1 MHPLVP
7 VALWLLANVAMGV
20 LRAPHIRRSRTVAV
34 VRSCYGPGDVAL
46 VVLVGVGLVVLPL
59 VWALSPL
66 LSFADYPL
74 RPLPLGAGA
83 AVYALGLW
91 LLHRSHVDLGRN
103 WSNTLQVREG
113 HTLVT
118 GGVYARLRH
127 PMYLA
132 LLLHGVGQALVL
144 PNAVAGPAFLL
155 AFALLVLSRLGPEE
169 RMMREQFGAAYE
181 AYAAR
186 AWRLLPGVW

>member
-7 VALWLLANVAMGV
+7 AALWFLANVVMGV
-20 LRAPHIRRSRTVAV
+20 VRAPHVRLSGTVAV
-34 VRSCYGPGDVAL
+34 ARSCYGAGDVLL
-46 VVLVGVGLVVLPL
+46 VVLSGVGLVVLPL
-59 VWALSPL
+59 LWALSPRL
-66 LSFADYPL
+66 NCADYPL
-74 RPLPLGAGA
+74 SPLALLAGVGAY
-83 AVYALGLW
+83 AVGLW

-181 AYAAR
+181 AYASR

>member
-7 VALWLLANVAMGV
+7 TALWLLANVVMGV
-20 LRAPHIRRSRTVAV
+20 LRAPHIRLSRTVAV

-66 LSFADYPL
+66 LGFADRPL
-74 RPLPLGAGA
+74 RPFPLGAGA

-118 GGVYARLRH
+118 GGVYTRLRH

-144 PNAVAGPAFLL
+144 PNAVAGPGFLL

-169 RMMREQFGAAYE
+169 RMLREQFGAAYE